1 MQNLKF
7 LNKKETSNILDKIM
21 NTFGIKELDLNH
33 DFIRNS
39 EDKIFMVS
47 KQISNFD
54 IKNLRINS
62 LGMYFCKI
70 EKNGIRLSVEGSQK
84 VGNLASKN
92 VVELDKAQIKEW
104 LIGNPVPYDRK
115 ENGFVIVRHEN
126 DFFGAGLLKDGTLI
140 NYFPKTRRLK
150 VVNE

>member
-1 MQNLKF
+1 MAF
-7 LNKKETSNILDKIM
+7 LNKKETIDVLDKIR

-33 DFIRNS
+33 NFMRNS
-39 EDKIFMVS
+39 EDKIFIVS
-47 KQISNFD
+47 KHISNFD

-92 VVELDKAQIKEW
+92 VVELDKSQIKEW
-104 LIGNPVPYDRK
+104 LIGNPVPYGGK
-115 ENGFVIVRHEN
+115 ENGFVMVRHEN
-126 DFFGAGLLKDGTLI
+126 DFFGTGLLKEGTLI

-150 VVNE
+150 VLNE